1 LEEQPNEEQLRKL
14 LLLKRMLLRQGM
26 TSEARERL
34 GRVRIANPELAER
47 AEAVC
52 IQLIQQGKKID
63 DNLLK
68 RILEKLSAKREMR
81 IMRW

>member
-1 LEEQPNEEQLRKL
+1 MEEQPNEEQLRKL